1 MVAKTEA
8 KVAKKSGPKGP
19 VVLAKINTEAR
30 KNIDMKVGDTVK
42 VHQKIVEKGK
52 TRTQVFEGMLLARK
66 HGNEAGAT
74 FTVRKNALGYGVE
87 RIFPLYSPNIEK
99 VEVTRRAKVRRAKLY
114 YIRDKAAKE
123 VSKRMKM
130 TMMRGG
136 AQDLKYVE
144 AVEAPAEAVESTEA
158 K

>member
-1 MVAKTEA
+1 MAIT
-8 KVAKKSGPKGP
+8 
-19 VVLAKINTEAR
+19 LAKINTEAR
-30 KNIDMKVGDTVK
+30 KNIDMKVGDSIR

-52 TRTQVFEGMLLARK
+52 SRTQVFEGMLLARK

-74 FTVRKNALGYGVE
+74 FTVRKDAGGYGVE

-130 TMMRGG
+130 TMMRDNP
-136 AQDLKYVE
+136 QNLKYVE
-144 AVEAPAEAVESTEA
+144 PVAEVSEATEEA